1 MKKFILLFFCSFL
14 VGQTEISMVST
25 SNVFAEYYDCGCP
38 NNPLGGIARKAHFIN
53 TMMKGKDPIILD
65 AGNML
70 FDSNEVNP
78 DKLSLENKQYKAE
91 NLVKTME
98 LLDHDI
104 MNIGSNDFK
113 GGLDFLKN
121 ISSRTTIKFVS
132 ANLYDKNG
140 KLLFDPYHVV
150 SSKGLNV
157 GIVGLSEATR
167 SNSVIDN
174 KDFVS
179 EGNKNIDK
187 IIDSVDILVLL
198 IDISDDNSID
208 LAKAFSRAD
217 YIFLSG
223 VKYRT
228 ESKTVQGQDGP
239 LIYAGGIQGKHLSIV
254 DLSLKDSKTAINDAS
269 PSFYRMLVIKDRLD
283 KYQRK
288 DPSKTLKQIYANQP
302 GMLELIGNYITEFN
316 EIKKSLEQE
325 YDNRNLFSSIPMYKS
340 MPEDK
345 KVAAFID
352 KIAHGANF
360 TFHEDEHQH

>member
-1 MKKFILLFFCSFL
+1 MKKFILLFLCSFL

-38 NNPLGGIARKAHFIN
+38 NNPLGGVARKAHFIN
-53 TMMKGKDPIILD
+53 TMMKGKDPIIFD

-78 DKLSLENKQYKAE
+78 DKLSLKNKQYKAE
-91 NLVKTME
+91 NLVRTME
-98 LLDHDI
+98 LLDHDVI
-104 MNIGSNDFK
+104 NVGSNDFK
-113 GGLDFLKN
+113 GGLDFLKK
-121 ISSRTTIKFVS
+121 ISSRTRIKFLS

-140 KLLFDPYHVV
+140 KLLFSPYHIV
-150 SSKGLNV
+150 SSQGLNV
-157 GIVGLSEATR
+157 GIIGLSEATKH
-167 SNSVIDN
+167 NSVIN

-179 EGNKNIDK
+179 EGNKNIDN
-187 IIDSVDILVLL
+187 IIDSVDIVVLL
-198 IDISDDNSID
+198 INITDDNSID
-208 LAKAFSRAD
+208 LAKAFPRAD

-254 DLSLKDSKTAINDAS
+254 DLSLTDPTTAINDAS

-288 DPSKTLKQIYANQP
+288 NPSKTLKEIYANQP
-302 GMLELIGNYITEFN
+302 GMLQLIGNYVTEFN
-316 EIKKSLEQE
+316 EIKESLQE
-325 YDNRNLFSSIPMYKS
+325 GYDNRNLFSSIPMYKS

-345 KVAAFID
+345 EVAAFVD
-352 KIAHGANF
+352 KIAHAADF
-360 TFHEDEHQH
+360 TFHEEEHQH

>member
-14 VGQTEISMVST
+14 IGQTEISMVST

-38 NNPLGGIARKAHFIN
+38 NNPLGGVARKAHFIN
-53 TMMKGKDPIILD
+53 TMMKGKDPIIFD

-70 FDSNEVNP
+70 FDSDVVNP
-78 DKLSLENKQYKAE
+78 DKLSIENKQYKAE

-98 LLDHDI
+98 LLGHDV
-104 MNIGSNDFK
+104 MNVGSNDFK
-113 GGLDFLKN
+113 GGVDFLKN
-121 ISSRTTIKFVS
+121 IASRTTIKFIS

-140 KLLFDPYHVV
+140 KLLFAPYHIV
-150 SSKGLNV
+150 SSKGLNF
-157 GIVGLSEATR
+157 GIIGLSDATR
-167 SNSVIDN
+167 NNSVVN

-179 EGNKNIDK
+179 EGNKNIDQ

-208 LAKAFSRAD
+208 LAKAFPRVD

-254 DLSLKDSKTAINDAS
+254 DLSLTDPKTAINDAS
-269 PSFYRMLVIKDRLD
+269 PSFYRMLVIKERLD
-283 KYQRK
+283 RYQLK

-302 GMLELIGNYITEFN
+302 AMLELIGNYVTEFN
-316 EIKKSLEQE
+316 QIKESLQE
-325 YDNRNLFSSIPMYKS
+325 GYSNRNLFSSIPMYKS

-345 KVAAFID
+345 KVAAFVD

>member
-38 NNPLGGIARKAHFIN
+38 NNPLGGVARKAYFLN
-53 TMMKGKDPIILD
+53 TAMKGKEPILFD

-70 FDSNEVNP
+70 FDSKEVNP
-78 DKLSLENKQYKAE
+78 NKLSLEDKQYKAE
-91 NLVKTME
+91 NLIKTME
-98 LLDHDI
+98 LLGHDV

-113 GGLDFLKN
+113 GGLDFLKR
-121 ISSRTTIKFVS
+121 ITSRTKINFIS
-132 ANLYDKNG
+132 ANLYDKNEE
-140 KLLFDPYHVV
+140 LLFPPYHII
-150 SSKGLNV
+150 SSKGMNI
-157 GIVGLSEATR
+157 GIIGLSEATR
-167 SNSVIDN
+167 NSSVVN

-179 EGNKNIDK
+179 EGNKNIDQ
-187 IIDSVDILVLL
+187 IIDSIDILVLL
-198 IDISDDNSID
+198 IDVSDENSID
-208 LAKAFSRAD
+208 LAKAFPRAD

-254 DLSLKDSKTAINDAS
+254 DLSLTDPKSAINDAS
-269 PSFYRMLVIKDRLD
+269 PSFYRMLVIKERLD

-302 GMLELIGNYITEFN
+302 GMLELIGNYVTEFN
-316 EIKKSLEQE
+316 EIKDSLQE
-325 YDNRNLFSSIPMYKS
+325 GYDNRNLFSSIPMYKS

-345 KVAAFID
+345 KVAAFVD